1 MFFQGKQTEGRKEEV
16 KTKPVSFAPLC
27 IKENELI
34 IIIWLTT
41 VPLTVRFVCST
52 QLAKQAIDIQA

>member
-27 IKENELI
+27 IKEHELI

-52 QLAKQAIDIQA
+52 QLAKQAIDSQA